1 MVTHIVQGI
10 CCGESR
16 YGLQIRNRLNP
27 QTAGNDNNIFRSLGN
42 DPGKLLCSLHLIA
55 KEVHVYRAGDMFSL
69 LMRKGSKVTAFRF
82 YGGVEL
88 LEALIA
94 GNNEEIVLLRE
105 DAFQFFFAL

>member
-10 CCGESR
+10 RCGESR

-27 QTAGNDNNIFRSLGN
+27 QTAGNDNDIFRSLGN
-42 DPGKLLCSLHLIA
+42 DPDKLLCSLHLIA

-94 GNNEEIVLLRE
+94 GTNEEIVLLRE

>member
-1 MVTHIVQGI
+1 
-10 CCGESR
+10 
-16 YGLQIRNRLNP
+16 
-27 QTAGNDNNIFRSLGN
+27 
-42 DPGKLLCSLHLIA
+42 
-55 KEVHVYRAGDMFSL
+55 MFSL